1 MLRIKSIFIY
11 VCILK
16 SHMISVSRYSFLEMI
31 ENRHESLTCVSSET
45 TRKQMLLNFAQKG
58 NRNIALWLTRECHLI
73 LRLTGTLASVL
84 VHFFRFMVYLNYF
97 ENMTRVIIAAMNTTW
112 AVKTKPEK
120 NSGLNG
126 SWTHDLCMTSAIPV
140 IFFFG

>member
-11 VCILK
+11 MCILK
-16 SHMISVSRYSFLEMI
+16 SHLISVSRYSFLEMI

-58 NRNIALWLTRECHLI
+58 NRHIALWLTRECHLI

-97 ENMTRVIIAAMNTTW
+97 ENMTRVIIAAMNTT
-112 AVKTKPEK
+112 
-120 NSGLNG
+120 
-126 SWTHDLCMTSAIPV
+126 
-140 IFFFG
+140 

>member
-11 VCILK
+11 MCILK
-16 SHMISVSRYSFLEMI
+16 SHLISVSRYSFLEMI

-58 NRNIALWLTRECHLI
+58 NRHIALWLTRECHLI

-84 VHFFRFMVYLNYF
+84 VHFFSFY
-97 ENMTRVIIAAMNTTW
+97 
-112 AVKTKPEK
+112 
-120 NSGLNG
+120 G
-126 SWTHDLCMTSAIPV
+126 
-140 IFFFG
+140 IFKLL

>member
-11 VCILK
+11 MCILK
-16 SHMISVSRYSFLEMI
+16 SHLISVSRYSFLEMI
-31 ENRHESLTCVSSET
+31 ENRHESLNCVSSET

-58 NRNIALWLTRECHLI
+58 NRPIALWLTRECHLI

-97 ENMTRVIIAAMNTTW
+97 ENMRVIIAAMNTT
-112 AVKTKPEK
+112 
-120 NSGLNG
+120 
-126 SWTHDLCMTSAIPV
+126 
-140 IFFFG
+140 

>member
-16 SHMISVSRYSFLEMI
+16 SHLISVSRYSFLEMI

-58 NRNIALWLTRECHLI
+58 NRPIALWLTRECHLI

-97 ENMTRVIIAAMNTTW
+97 ENMRVIIAAMNTT
-112 AVKTKPEK
+112 
-120 NSGLNG
+120 
-126 SWTHDLCMTSAIPV
+126 
-140 IFFFG
+140 

>member
-11 VCILK
+11 MCILK
-16 SHMISVSRYSFLEMI
+16 SHLISVSRYSFLEMI

-58 NRNIALWLTRECHLI
+58 NRPIAFWLTRECHLI

-97 ENMTRVIIAAMNTTW
+97 ENMRVIIAAMNTT
-112 AVKTKPEK
+112 
-120 NSGLNG
+120 
-126 SWTHDLCMTSAIPV
+126 
-140 IFFFG
+140 